1 MAVFQTILEQYRIL
15 NTTVYA
21 IPMEKFRE
29 LPIKRWKSNRPA
41 DTSRVNE
48 IHNWMKQFNRM
59 DGVINLAC
67 IGEEGLVCFEGNH
80 RRMALKN
87 LDFPVLVDIVWNATD
102 ESVTHEFRRINE
114 SISVPDLYV
123 EETDAV
129 IIANIVGAVTDF
141 VRRYPTHLV
150 PSARPQRPNFN
161 RDNFT
166 QELFRIQKELNI
178 SIADMMTRI
187 YALNEKFALA
197 DKIKLSANT
206 MKKCSTS
213 GLWLFAWSQNINL

>member
-21 IPMEKFRE
+21 IPMEKFKE
-29 LPIKRWKSNRPA
+29 LPIKRWKSNRPP
-41 DTSRVNE
+41 DMSRVTE

-87 LDFPVLVDIVWNATD
+87 LDITVLVDIVWDATD

-129 IIANIVGAVTDF
+129 TIANIVGAVTDF
-141 VRRYPTHLV
+141 VRRYPTHMV
-150 PSARPQRPNFN
+150 PSSRPQRPNYN

-178 SIADMMTRI
+178 SIADLMTRV
-187 YALNEKFALA
+187 YALNEKLALA
-197 DKIKLSANT
+197 DKTKLT
-206 MKKCSTS
+206 DKTIKKCSTS